1 MDVSVIRHTRLDIDS
16 DRCYGQSEV
25 ELAPG
30 FAEEL
35 ASYRLQLAEPFCQV
49 YSSPLRRCTQ
59 LAGQFSERV
68 ETSSELLEYDF
79 GDWEMKNW
87 DDIDQQQLQHWM
99 QDFVYVNPPNC
110 ETLVQMS
117 ARVASFIERLRAQN
131 HERVL
136 IVTHAGVIRCIWAH
150 LLNIPLAEVFKLAV
164 GYGEPMTF
172 QLAESPEQDIV
183 FTGSFEFRVG

>member
-1 MDVSVIRHTRLDIDS
+1 MDVSVIRHTRLDVDS

-25 ELAPG
+25 ELAPS

-35 ASYRLQLAEPFCQV
+35 ASYRQQLAGPFCQV
-49 YSSPLRRCTQ
+49 CSSPLQRCTR

-79 GDWEMKNW
+79 GDWEMKTW

-99 QDFVYVNPPNC
+99 QDFVHVNPPGG

-117 ARVASFIERLRAQN
+117 ARVSRFIERLRAQN
-131 HERVL
+131 HQRVL

-150 LLNIPLAEVFKLAV
+150 LLNIPLADIFKLAV

-172 QLAESPEQDIV
+172 RLGVNSELDIV
-183 FTGSFEFRVG
+183 FTQSPSLSQ